1 MINKTWERMIKC
13 GLIFRVES
21 ASLGSTRRNIP
32 KDRCILHGSVRRYL
46 AHKRGLSLE
55 KADNRELNSVSL
67 SPVLIDGGPMLNSGD
82 YLATRELFDS
92 LVNQDS
98 SSEDR
103 LQIRSAYALMRGNLY
118 AQSAMRAGIAYA
130 SGKPSESILHAHVRR
145 LSRLRTASE
154 NQLRSASTSGSN
166 PALYAHD
173 RVWLLN
179 EIGVVRYIQGNF
191 HDCVLLFR
199 QALKSVSENPYLK
212 DDTIKSRI
220 YINLSLALVERGR
233 FEDARACLGS
243 AEDHLRLLAGDGTST
258 PPNSIKTHPEYVLIE
273 RLIYGCRAQIHYL
286 VAEMDL
292 AKAEIE
298 KALKDIA
305 TIHTS
310 AARSWLHHVEASL
323 LMATGNYQKAVE
335 TRALALANARAA
347 HRHDLILS
355 MEVGEIDLELRARR
369 YDREYVIRAISQLQ
383 VLESNA
389 SKLGSHKIRVSS
401 MLIRARALLTIE
413 QVEPARKC
421 IIGAICIAQHNGM
434 RLKRMS
440 GLILM
445 VALIAM
451 RGERASALELLG
463 SVRLSASRAK
473 YARALLEIELLEDA
487 INTGSGIPQWA
498 GFVAEYARTNH

>member
-1 MINKTWERMIKC
+1 M
-13 GLIFRVES
+13 
-21 ASLGSTRRNIP
+21 P
-32 KDRCILHGSVRRYL
+32 KDRCVLHGSVRRYL

-67 SPVLIDGGPMLNSGD
+67 SPVLIDGGPMLSSGD

-92 LVNQDS
+92 LVNPDS
-98 SSEDR
+98 SSKDR
-103 LQIRSAYALMRGNLY
+103 LRIRSAYALMRGNLY
-118 AQSAMRAGIAYA
+118 AQSAMRAGIAY
-130 SGKPSESILHAHVRR
+130 STGKPNESILHAHVRR

-154 NQLRSASTSGSN
+154 NQLRSASEKNSN

-173 RVWLLN
+173 RIWLLN

-199 QALKSVSENPYLK
+199 QALKSVSENQYLK

-220 YINLSLALVERGR
+220 NINLSLALIERGR
-233 FEDARACLGS
+233 FEDAQNCLQS
-243 AEDHLRLLAGDGTST
+243 AEDHLHLLASDGISADDSPIT
-258 PPNSIKTHPEYVLIE
+258 THPEYVLIQ
-273 RLIYGCRAQIHYL
+273 RLIHGCRAQIHYL

-292 AKAEIE
+292 AKTEVK
-298 KALKDIA
+298 KAVKDIA
-305 TIHTS
+305 EIQTS
-310 AARSWLHHVEASL
+310 AARGWLHHIESSL
-323 LMATGNYQKAVE
+323 LMATGNYQEAVE

-347 HRHDLILS
+347 HRHNLILS
-355 MEVGEIDLELRARR
+355 MEISEVELELRARR
-369 YDREYVIRAISQLQ
+369 YDRETVIRAISQLL

-389 SKLGSHKIRVSS
+389 AKLGSHKIRVSS

-413 QVEPARKC
+413 QVEPARRC
-421 IIGAICIAQHNGM
+421 IIGAICLAQHNGM

-451 RGERASALELLG
+451 RGERAAAIELLG
-463 SVRLSASRAK
+463 SVRLSASRVK
-473 YARALLEIELLEDA
+473 YAQAMLEIELLEHA

-498 GFVAEYARTNH
+498 GYVAEYAHPDR